1 MRLGPAFLLKIPI
14 SGLNMAHDL
23 GSPCAILRLEEII
36 EAVAHTDGDDISA
49 QEVVNF
55 YVGMYQGERGMG
67 FGGVT

>member
-1 MRLGPAFLLKIPI
+1 
-14 SGLNMAHDL
+14 
-23 GSPCAILRLEEII
+23 LEEII

-67 FGGVT
+67 FGGFT